1 MTCEVRRVIETK
13 TGINVTH
20 IIKLIFTQTQ
30 LCYWSHAYRLYNVCD
45 IYYYYYYYYLYLF
58 V

>member
-13 TGINVTH
+13 TGINVTY
-20 IIKLIFTQTQ
+20 IIKLILAQTQ
-30 LCYWSHAYRLYNVCD
+30 LCYGSHAYESYIVCD
-45 IYYYYYYYYLYLF
+45 IYYYYYYYLYLF